1 MYQKEYVPEIQ
12 EYIQT
17 SDLPDVTIKVDRCS
31 YAEYNKAYGVPVY
44 QLDFTYSSHTVDDY
58 YESAIESKRGAKDL
72 FYKIIE
78 VNGNKNY
85 YENESKIF
93 WNGEPFESEGRMVLF
108 QEDDR
113 FIMKLSGDKHNY
125 EIENQQYYDKL
136 TIDGELVYE
145 LNKPKK
151 EYNSYGSSES
161 SSSYDD
167 GYNSAVDDGDY
178 DHDRYNTD
186 PSYRQGV
193 DDGFDEID
201 EDY

>member
-1 MYQKEYVPEIQ
+1 MIKLFLHINAKKIETVISYFDNYLWNVGIQK
-12 EYIQT
+12 
-17 SDLPDVTIKVDRCS
+17 
-31 YAEYNKAYGVPVY
+31 
-44 QLDFTYSSHTVDDY
+44 
-58 YESAIESKRGAKDL
+58 
-72 FYKIIE
+72 
-78 VNGNKNY
+78 
-85 YENESKIF
+85 
-93 WNGEPFESEGRMVLF
+93 
-108 QEDDR
+108 
-113 FIMKLSGDKHNY
+113 
-125 EIENQQYYDKL
+125 NQQYYDKL

-145 LNKPKK
+145 LNKPGPSTYTPSKPKK